1 MGHVKSS
8 FLIGIS
14 LLLWLA
20 TAFGAT
26 DASNALQARLDG
38 IDGVV
43 ARFEQQITDMQG
55 FMVEESRGTL
65 HLAKPR
71 FRWEVQTPFPQIILA
86 DGDAVEIYDPDLEQ
100 VTQRELSGAAHEA
113 PLALLTRADL
123 VLDEHFWVRAQSTEA
138 GVERYTLTPRSAD
151 ALFETMDLVFRG
163 AALDAMAIRDHSGQ
177 QTLIRFADYQARQVI
192 QSSVFELEYP
202 PGTDFVRG

>member
-1 MGHVKSS
+1 MKSW
-8 FLIGIS
+8 FPIGIS
-14 LLLWLA
+14 LLLWVA
-20 TAFGAT
+20 TALGAT
-26 DASNALQARLDG
+26 DASVALKARLDG

-43 ARFEQQITDMQG
+43 ARFEQQITDTQG
-55 FMVEESRGTL
+55 FIVEESRGTL

-71 FRWEVQTPFPQIILA
+71 FRWEVQSPFPQIILA

-123 VLDEHFWVRAQSTEA
+123 LLDDHFLVRVQAPES
-138 GVERYTLTPRSAD
+138 GVERYTLTPLSAD
-151 ALFETMDLVFRG
+151 ALFGTMELVFRG
-163 AALDAMAIRDHSGQ
+163 SILDAMTIRDHSGQ